1 MSLFLSLFI
10 TLLCVVAALS
20 QVTELQ
26 VETTFLPEKC
36 DKKSAKGNKM
46 SMHYTGKIDESSAT
60 GEKGK
65 VFDSSV
71 PRKKA
76 FEFTLGVG
84 QVIKG
89 WDEGLLDMCPGEKRV
104 LTIPPAMGY
113 GSAGAGGAIPGGATL
128 HFEVECLDFG
138 ADVGGA
144 PEAPMT
150 NIFREIDAD
159 GDKKVFYFV

>member
-1 MSLFLSLFI
+1 MI
-10 TLLCVVAALS
+10 NDT
-20 QVTELQ
+20 
-26 VETTFLPEKC
+26 
-36 DKKSAKGNKM
+36 KM

-60 GEKGK
+60 GVKGK

-89 WDEGLLDMCPGEKRV
+89 WDEGLLNMCPGEKRV
-104 LTIPPAMGY
+104 LTIPPSMGY
-113 GSAGAGGAIPGGATL
+113 GAGGAGGAIPGGATL

-138 ADVGGA
+138 LGSGE
-144 PEAPMT
+144 PEPPQS
-150 NIFREIDAD
+150 NIFLEIDAD
-159 GDKKVFYFV
+159 GNKKVLL